1 MNKQRGVTI
10 SGLMVWG
17 IIISLVAVL
26 GMKVVPATLE
36 YFKIKKAAENVVAK
50 AGSNATVPEIR
61 AAFDRQ
67 MQIDHVEFSSKDLD
81 VHKNPRGVVVF
92 GFDYEK
98 RRPLFANV
106 SLVIDYKGST
116 AE

>member
-1 MNKQRGVTI
+1 MKKQQGVAL
-10 SGLMVWG
+10 SGLLMW
-17 IIISLVAVL
+17 SLVLVIGAVF
-26 GMKVVPATLE
+26 GMKVVPTTLE

-61 AAFDRQ
+61 TAFDRQ
-67 MQIDHVEFSSKDLD
+67 MQIDQVEFSSKDLD
-81 VHKNPRGVVVF
+81 VHKNARGAVVI

-98 RRPLFANV
+98 RIPLFANV
-106 SLVIDYKGST
+106 SLVIDYKGLT